1 MSFSVWALV
10 IGALLITMAL
20 AGTLMKRLP
29 VSASMFYLAVGY
41 GLGTAGW
48 GLMAPEPHRAAA
60 ILERVSEVALLIS
73 LFSVGLKLGLPFS
86 SRHWFLPLR
95 LAFVSMALTVGLITL
110 VGVFLLDLPLGVAV
124 LLGGILAPT
133 DPVLASDVQ
142 VDEPYDSDRL
152 RFSLT
157 GEGGL
162 NDGAAFPFVM
172 LGLGLLGRHELGAGG
187 WRWLGIDVL
196 WALAGGLLIGAVLG
210 AMIGKL
216 VVYLRTRHQEAVGLD
231 EFLALGLV
239 ALALGLV
246 ALAFGVAQLAY
257 ASGFLAVFAAGL
269 ALQRVKERSRRQKAP
284 DEGPAGLQGK
294 EAHLAVAT
302 HPNLA
307 GAYMMQAVRGF
318 NEQLERIAELV
329 IVLAVGAM
337 LAYIH
342 VDVATTVFI
351 VLLFFVLRP
360 LSVWLGLLGAQVSG
374 DQRLLIAWFGIR
386 GIGSIYYLMFA
397 LNHGLT
403 GSVADR
409 AINITLSAV
418 AASIILHGISVTP
431 LMSLYARRQAGKNRH
446 SRSENRRSEIR

>member
-1 MSFSVWALV
+1 
-10 IGALLITMAL
+10 
-20 AGTLMKRLP
+20 
-29 VSASMFYLAVGY
+29 
-41 GLGTAGW
+41 
-48 GLMAPEPHRAAA
+48 
-60 ILERVSEVALLIS
+60 
-73 LFSVGLKLGLPFS
+73 
-86 SRHWFLPLR
+86 LR
-95 LAFVSMALTVGLITL
+95 LAIVSMVLTVGLVTL
-110 VGVFLLDLPLGVAV
+110 VGVFWLSLPLGAAV

-142 VDEPYDSDRL
+142 VDEPHDSDRL

-172 LGLGLLGRHELGAGG
+172 LGLGLLGMHELGAGG
-187 WRWLGIDVL
+187 WRWLGVDVL
-196 WALAGGLLIGAVLG
+196 WSLAGGLLIGTLLG

-239 ALALGLV
+239 ALA
-246 ALAFGVAQLAY
+246 FGVAQLAC

-284 DEGPAGLQGK
+284 EEGPAGLQDK

-337 LAYIH
+337 LAYVH
-342 VDVATTVFI
+342 VDLETTAFI

-360 LSVWLGLLGAQVSG
+360 IAVWLGLLGAQVSG
-374 DQRLLIAWFGIR
+374 DQRLLIGWFGIR

-403 GSVADR
+403 GSLADQ

-418 AASIILHGISVTP
+418 GASIILHGISVTP
-431 LMSLYARRQAGKNRH
+431 LMSLYARRQAGK
-446 SRSENRRSEIR
+446 SRRSNSENRRHEIR

>member
-1 MSFSVWALV
+1 MSFSIWALV

-20 AGTLMKRLP
+20 AGSLMKRLP

-41 GLGTAGW
+41 TLGTGGFAF
-48 GLMAPEPHRAAA
+48 MTVDPHLVSG
-60 ILERVSEVALLIS
+60 ILERVAEVAVLIS

-86 SRHWFLPLR
+86 SRHWRLPLR
-95 LAFVSMALTVGLITL
+95 LAFISMTL
-110 VGVFLLDLPLGVAV
+110 VVCLIALAGFFLLGMPIGAAI

-142 VDEPYDSDRL
+142 VDEPFDRDRL
-152 RFSLT
+152 RFSLS
-157 GEGGL
+157 GEGGF

-172 LGLGLLGRHELGAGG
+172 LGLGLLGIHELGTWG
-187 WRWLGIDVL
+187 WRWLVIDVL
-196 WALAGGLLIGAVLG
+196 WALVGGLFLGGLLGT
-210 AMIGKL
+210 MIGRL

-239 ALALGLV
+239 ALA
-246 ALAFGVAQLAY
+246 FGVATLASTY
-257 ASGFLAVFAAGL
+257 GFLAVFAAGL
-269 ALQRVKERSRRQKAP
+269 ALQRVKERSRSQQAP
-284 DEGPAGLQGK
+284 EEGTAGLQDK

-337 LAYIH
+337 LAYIS
-342 VDVATTVFI
+342 VDLTTILFI
-351 VLLFFVLRP
+351 ALLFFVLRP
-360 LSVWLGLLGAQVSG
+360 LSVYLGLLGASVSG

-397 LNHGLT
+397 LNHGLS
-403 GSVADR
+403 GALADQ
-409 AINITLSAV
+409 AINITLAAV
-418 AASIILHGISVTP
+418 AASIVLHGVSVTP
-431 LMSLYARRQAGKNRH
+431 LMSLYARRQVVKSRRSSSKNRRH
-446 SRSENRRSEIR
+446 EIR

>member
-10 IGALLITMAL
+10 IGVLLITMAL
-20 AGTLMKRLP
+20 AGSLMKRLP

-48 GLMAPEPHRAAA
+48 GLMAPDPHRVAA
-60 ILERVSEVALLIS
+60 ILERVAEVALLIS

-86 SRHWFLPLR
+86 SRHWLLPLR
-95 LAFVSMALTVGLITL
+95 LAFVSMALTVGLIAL
-110 VGVFLLDLPLGVAV
+110 VGVFWLVLPLGAAV

-142 VDEPYDSDRL
+142 VDDPHDSDRL

-172 LGLGLLGRHELGAGG
+172 LGLGLLGMHELGAGG
-187 WRWLGIDVL
+187 WRWLGLDVV
-196 WALAGGLLIGAVLG
+196 WALAGGLVIGAALG

-239 ALALGLV
+239 ALAY
-246 ALAFGVAQLAY
+246 GVAQLAY

-269 ALQRVKERSRRQKAP
+269 ALQRVKERSRAQQAP
-284 DEGPAGLQGK
+284 AVGPAGLQDK

-302 HPNLA
+302 HPDLA

-342 VDVATTVFI
+342 VDLTTVVFI
-351 VLLFFVLRP
+351 VLLFVVLRP
-360 LSVWLGLLGAQVSG
+360 LSVWFGLLGASVSG

-397 LNHGLT
+397 LNHGLS
-403 GSVADR
+403 GPLADQ
-409 AINITLSAV
+409 AINITLAAV

-431 LMSLYARRQAGKNRH
+431 LMSLYTRRQNGKSRR
-446 SRSENRRSEIR
+446 SRSDNRRHEIR

>member
-20 AGTLMKRLP
+20 AGSLMKRLP

-48 GLMAPEPHRAAA
+48 GLMAPDPHRAAA
-60 ILERVSEVALLIS
+60 ILERVTEVALLIS

-86 SRHWFLPLR
+86 SRHWRLPLR
-95 LAFVSMALTVGLITL
+95 LAFVSMALTVGLIAL
-110 VGVFLLDLPLGVAV
+110 VGVFWLALPLGAAV

-142 VDEPYDSDRL
+142 VDDPHDSDRL

-172 LGLGLLGRHELGAGG
+172 LGLGLLGMHELGAGG
-187 WRWLGIDVL
+187 WRWLGLDVV
-196 WALAGGLLIGAVLG
+196 WALAGGLVIGAALG

-239 ALALGLV
+239 ALAY
-246 ALAFGVAQLAY
+246 GVAQLAY

-269 ALQRVKERSRRQKAP
+269 ALQRVKERSRAQQAP
-284 DEGPAGLQGK
+284 AVGPAGLQDK

-302 HPNLA
+302 HPDLA

-337 LAYIH
+337 LAYIRI
-342 VDVATTVFI
+342 DWTTTVFI

-360 LSVWLGLLGAQVSG
+360 LSVWLGLLGASVSG

-397 LNHGLT
+397 LNHGLS
-403 GSVADR
+403 GPLADQT
-409 AINITLSAV
+409 INITLAAV

-431 LMSLYARRQAGKNRH
+431 LMSLYTRRQNGKSRR
-446 SRSENRRSEIR
+446 SRSENRRHEIR